1 MLSNMESSLTDTLCT
16 RCGMCC
22 DGSLFADVELVG
34 RAEAAGLEVMGLEV
48 EDDDASGRLL
58 VQPCRA
64 LRDKRCRIY
73 AHRPQCCRTFECRLL
88 QEVRSG
94 VVRLDRA
101 KEHIAQARERIGRVK
116 GLLTRLGQR
125 DVRLPLRERCVE
137 ALAGGAGVRPE
148 VARTRLELEA
158 AMRDLEASIR
168 RTFLGDEV
176 RTGPRKGR

>member
-1 MLSNMESSLTDTLCT
+1 
-16 RCGMCC
+16 
-22 DGSLFADVELVG
+22 
-34 RAEAAGLEVMGLEV
+34 
-48 EDDDASGRLL
+48 
-58 VQPCRA
+58 
-64 LRDKRCRIY
+64 
-73 AHRPQCCRTFECRLL
+73 
-88 QEVRSG
+88 